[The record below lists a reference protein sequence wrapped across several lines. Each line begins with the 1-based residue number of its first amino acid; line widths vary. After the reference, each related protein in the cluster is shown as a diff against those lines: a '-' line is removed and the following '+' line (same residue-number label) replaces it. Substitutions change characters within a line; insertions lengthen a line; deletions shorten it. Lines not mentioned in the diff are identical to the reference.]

1 MYLLQEL
8 VEIAVDDTDG
18 IAKRL
23 PLFITHAGEQTVD
36 ELRLQCA
43 AAGDDGKR
51 LVGTYQT
58 GLAAVAGD
66 ALAAQIALL
75 DQPVDVD

>member
-1 MYLLQEL
+1 MS
-8 VEIAVDDTDG
+8 
-18 IAKRL
+18 L

-43 AAGDDGKR
+43 AAVDDGKR

-66 ALAAQIALL
+66 ALAAQIALF